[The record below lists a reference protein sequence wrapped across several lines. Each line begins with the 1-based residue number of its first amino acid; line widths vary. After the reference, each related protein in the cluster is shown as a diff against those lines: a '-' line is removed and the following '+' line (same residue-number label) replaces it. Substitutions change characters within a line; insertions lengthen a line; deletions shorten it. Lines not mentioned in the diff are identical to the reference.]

1 MKKILYIGGFE
12 LPDKNAAAQRVVANS
27 KALEKLGYE
36 ILFLGITK
44 NKRNIEYQ
52 FFENFKYLEIEY
64 PQNLFQWLKYLS
76 GIEETIKIIEENEK
90 IEGVICYNYPAI
102 ALYRLEKYC
111 RKKNIKIFADVTE
124 WYQGEGN
131 LIKKIIKNIDSYLR
145 MIKIHP
151 KLDGLIVISKYLEN
165 FYKNKL
171 KTIYIPPLV
180 DLCDKKWHSNTNI
193 KILED
198 KLVLIYAG
206 NPGKI
211 KDKIDKVVSA
221 VETIN
226 SDKIILKIIGLTK
239 EEFKSTYSK
248 DFKHLNRNIIFLG
261 RISHEKVLKIL
272 KEADFSIFF
281 RERNRVTMAG
291 FPTKFVESMSAKVP
305 VITTKTSD
313 LEDYLL
319 EGKNG
324 FWLKDNIE
332 DTLKEILNNKF
343 SDLKSMKENI
353 KVEEFDY
360 RNYVEKFSELFCV
373 KKERE

>member
-1 MKKILYIGGFE
+1 M
-12 LPDKNAAAQRVVANS
+12 PDKNAAAQRVVANS

-76 GIEETIKIIEENEK
+76 GIEETIKIIEKNEK

-145 MIKIHP
+145 MVKIHP

-221 VETIN
+221 VERIN

-248 DFKHLNRNIIFLG
+248 DFKDLNSNIIFLG
-261 RISHEKVLKIL
+261 RISHEKVLKLL

-360 RNYVEKFSELFCV
+360 RNYIEKFSELFCV

>member
-76 GIEETIKIIEENEK
+76 GIEETIKIIEKNEK

-145 MIKIHP
+145 MVKIHP

-211 KDKIDKVVSA
+211 KDKIYKVVSA
-221 VETIN
+221 VERIN

-248 DFKHLNRNIIFLG
+248 DFKDLNSNIIFLG
-261 RISHEKVLKIL
+261 RISHEKVLKLL

-360 RNYVEKFSELFCV
+360 RNYIEKFSELFCV

>member
-12 LPDKNAAAQRVVANS
+12 LPDKNAAAKRVVANS

-76 GIEETIKIIEENEK
+76 GIEETIKIIEKNEK

-145 MIKIHP
+145 MVKIHP

-221 VETIN
+221 VERIN

-248 DFKHLNRNIIFLG
+248 DFKDLNSNIIFLG
-261 RISHEKVLKIL
+261 RISHEKVLKLL

-360 RNYVEKFSELFCV
+360 RNYIEKFSELFCV

>member
-76 GIEETIKIIEENEK
+76 GIEETIKIIEKNEK

-145 MIKIHP
+145 MVKIHP

-221 VETIN
+221 VERIN

-248 DFKHLNRNIIFLG
+248 DFKDLNSNIIFLG
-261 RISHEKVLKIL
+261 RISHEKVLKLL

-360 RNYVEKFSELFCV
+360 RNYIEKFSELFCV